1 MYNIVMNQISLR
13 KKENQVQHLV
23 ASILMHDIT
32 NVNIQEPVV
41 MDVKLSSDL
50 SYLKVFVTFSG
61 NEQKGIIALNNSAL
75 YVRKIL
81 AKSLDWRK
89 VPEVKFYLDEVT
101 ENGSRIDQILREI
114 QNQK

>member
-1 MYNIVMNQISLR
+1 MNQISLR
-13 KKENQVQHLV
+13 KKKIKSNIWLL
-23 ASILMHDIT
+23 AFLMRDIT